1 MFSLL
6 AAIGIALYLLLRV
19 GFENNSI
26 AANKTKWDDERKE
39 FDDFCEKYAAPSEEV
54 YEVRKKLYSPELAE
68 LRKEIEEVTGVF
80 PPTPSEVLWGY
91 YAKQGKVVDRNSIT
105 GNTYG
110 DNLFSRNPWHSISPW
125 KDKYSYETMKAAKI
139 KFLKWL
145 DRELRTN
152 GMEYPL
158 MYCASVRGGMENGH
172 NVFRLSKA
180 KGIQEYTE
188 PDASVMFFWYPT
200 RHYQD
205 NMFCHHI
212 YDN

>member
-26 AANKTKWDDERKE
+26 AANKARWDSQQKD
-39 FDDFCEKYAAPSEEV
+39 FDDFCEKYAAPYEEACK
-54 YEVRKKLYSPELAE
+54 VRKKLYSPELAE
-68 LRKEIEEVTGVF
+68 LRKEIEDVTGVS
-80 PPTPSEVLWGY
+80 PPTPSEIIWGY
-91 YAKQGKVVDRNSIT
+91 YAKRGKVVDRNTIT
-105 GNTYG
+105 TNVYG
-110 DNLFSRNPWHSISPW
+110 DSIISYNPWHRQSPW
-125 KDKYSYETMKAAKI
+125 KDKYDYETMKAAKI

-158 MYCASVRGGMENGH
+158 MYCASVKGGMENGH

-180 KGIQEYTE
+180 KEIQEYTE

-200 RHYQD
+200 RHHQD
-205 NMFCHHI
+205 NMFGHFI
-212 YDN
+212 YDS